1 MKLDGSIIRF
11 VVTGIA
17 NTLLSIVIYELALNF
32 MRADLAY
39 ALSWSIGIFVVSVIT
54 PTFVF
59 RTKATLGASGRVIIL
74 YLTSFGV
81 GFALTDL
88 LVVLGVPERLV
99 ILAVVAVTA
108 SMNYA
113 GGRMLLQSPD
123 RKTP

>member
-39 ALSWSIGIFVVSVIT
+39 ALSWSIGIYVVSVIT

-113 GGRMLLQSPD
+113 
-123 RKTP
+123 